1 MEDINQKI
9 DDNPSLSSSFVEADI
24 RNVQAQR
31 ELESYNNTGNFIGK
45 HPLVIDFFYRRQT
58 NDELRSLKRDNPAK
72 FVTDVANLQQNIRRI
87 KSNIARKKY
96 RTGEEL
102 KGWQDNLLRSE
113 IKLELIMD
121 ILRD

>member
-31 ELESYNNTGNFIGK
+31 ELESYNNTGNFLGK
-45 HPLVIDFFYRRQT
+45 HPLVADFLYKRQT
-58 NDELRSLKRDNPAK
+58 NDELRILKKDNPSK
-72 FVTDVANLQQNIRRI
+72 FVADVTNLQQNIRRI

-96 RTGEEL
+96 RTEEEL
-102 KGWQDNLLRSE
+102 KGWQENLLRAE

-121 ILRD
+121 ILRE

>member
-45 HPLVIDFFYRRQT
+45 HPLVTDFLYKRQT

-72 FVTDVANLQQNIRRI
+72 FVTEVANLQQNIRRI

-96 RTGEEL
+96 RTEEEL
-102 KGWQDNLLRSE
+102 KGWQENFLRAE

-121 ILRD
+121 ILRE